1 MLTFCFFLNL
11 FQSIPNHLRFFVHIP
26 GVADVDIEQID
37 PKKTDPEYLEFQC
50 LNVEEVEKLLNET
63 VEHLSN
69 TIHLTPSLAKVLLL
83 EHEWQA
89 TEIVEKYNRN
99 PSGLLV
105 SVYHFNAEFISYV
118 TTSNEV
124 HFSLLLFLC
133 HPPYLSFTSSR

>member
-1 MLTFCFFLNL
+1 MTLTPVLYISL
-11 FQSIPNHLRFFVHIP
+11 ISIL

-37 PKKTDPEYLEFQC
+37 PKKTDPEYLEYQC

-89 TEIVEKYNRN
+89 NEIVEKYNRN

-105 SVYHFNAEFISYV
+105 SVVLVTIDSEF
-118 TTSNEV
+118 
-124 HFSLLLFLC
+124 
-133 HPPYLSFTSSR
+133 

>member
-1 MLTFCFFLNL
+1 MPSRREKVTICFIYIFL
-11 FQSIPNHLRFFVHIP
+11 IPIL
-26 GVADVDIEQID
+26 GVVDVDIEQID

-89 TEIVEKYNRN
+89 NEIVEKYNRN

-105 SVYHFNAEFISYV
+105 SI
-118 TTSNEV
+118 T
-124 HFSLLLFLC
+124 
-133 HPPYLSFTSSR
+133 